1 MGKRKGKDTQLSF
14 NISAHKQRSLCSLF
28 VFLYLS
34 SMKAPVLSFGGISQ
48 TKEIYDHL

>member
-14 NISAHKQRSLCSLF
+14 NISAHRQRSLCSLF

-34 SMKAPVLSFGGISQ
+34 SMKAPLGNVRGRKRETEEEAGC
-48 TKEIYDHL
+48 